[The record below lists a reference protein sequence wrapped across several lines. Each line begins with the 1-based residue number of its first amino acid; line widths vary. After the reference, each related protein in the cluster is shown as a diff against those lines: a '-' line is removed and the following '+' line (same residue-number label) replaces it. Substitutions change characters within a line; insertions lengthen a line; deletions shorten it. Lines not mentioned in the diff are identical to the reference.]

1 MSIFGKKNLSEPN
14 KKQVFKQ
21 KLKEAG
27 PAYGVS
33 AGKYL
38 GGHPELPQSS
48 DGVITINKAGIFFE
62 VMFPFAGLII
72 SIENIKKAEFK
83 TEEQIHKDVTLGRL
97 LLFGVFAF
105 GMKKKTKTQK
115 NYLVVIYEEN
125 GIENTVVF
133 ETQKAGALASAL
145 ARARQ
150 EYIKENP
157 AAETKESPAAIDI
170 PEQIRKL
177 AELKEQG
184 IITQEEFEVK
194 KKELLSKM

>member
-1 MSIFGKKNLSEPN
+1 MIFRKNTSNEAN
-14 KKQVFKQ
+14 KKQMFNQ
-21 KLKEAG
+21 KLKAAG
-27 PAYGVS
+27 PDYAFDG
-33 AGKYL
+33 AEYL
-38 GGHPELPQSS
+38 GGHPDIPQTRQ
-48 DGVITINKAGIFFE
+48 GLITINKAGLFFST
-62 VMFPFAGLII
+62 MLPFSCFII
-72 SIENIKKAEFK
+72 PIENIKKAEFK

-125 GIENTVVF
+125 GIENIVIF
-133 ETQKAGALASAL
+133 EAQKAGALASAI

-157 AAETKESPAAIDI
+157 AAEIKDTPAVIDI